1 MSDLSIIVPLYNK
14 EAQIQYTLE
23 SIDNKCK
30 ELNLKYEI
38 LIVENQ
44 SSDKSLFKAKEWMD
58 KNNSPANLY
67 KTEKGLGNAV
77 KLGIINSKFEYI
89 TIIPADYTFGE
100 SELEYF
106 SKNYFSLEDYIVGSR
121 ALKESYAPTSIHRKL
136 ITSGFNLLK
145 ILILNLRIKDTQGTF
160 IIKNQL
166 ANDLAKNSISTQF
179 FITTEFIFRALKKGV
194 VIKEIPIKNKED
206 KTNKT
211 TVYYFSDSFEMFFNL
226 IKLRKLEGRLKS

>member
-58 KNNSPANLY
+58 KNNSPAYLY

-77 KLGIINSKFEYI
+77 KLGIINSKFE
-89 TIIPADYTFGE
+89 
-100 SELEYF
+100 
-106 SKNYFSLEDYIVGSR
+106 
-121 ALKESYAPTSIHRKL
+121 
-136 ITSGFNLLK
+136 
-145 ILILNLRIKDTQGTF
+145 
-160 IIKNQL
+160 
-166 ANDLAKNSISTQF
+166 
-179 FITTEFIFRALKKGV
+179 
-194 VIKEIPIKNKED
+194 
-206 KTNKT
+206 
-211 TVYYFSDSFEMFFNL
+211 
-226 IKLRKLEGRLKS
+226 